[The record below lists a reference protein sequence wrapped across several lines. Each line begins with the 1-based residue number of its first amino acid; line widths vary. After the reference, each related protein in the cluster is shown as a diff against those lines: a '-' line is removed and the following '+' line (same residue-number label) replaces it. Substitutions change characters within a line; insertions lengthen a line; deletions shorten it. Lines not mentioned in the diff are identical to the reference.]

1 MDAVSEKL
9 LASAGLSG
17 DEDAG
22 ICRAEFFGDLNFALH
37 GLTDGNNIVKGIFGG
52 ETLAD
57 EAAPQLAPVLEG
69 LGGGSGDNQRA
80 CGSAAACN

>member
-1 MDAVSEKL
+1 MP
-9 LASAGLSG
+9 
-17 DEDAG
+17 
-22 ICRAEFFGDLNFALH
+22 CRIFGDLNFALH

-69 LGGGSGDNQRA
+69 LEAEAVTISVPVVPLLPVI
-80 CGSAAACN
+80 SL